1 MGMREFPI
9 LEVSGTHR
17 EIGRAIGEMQRKR
30 IRNRM
35 EVRREKIPNYLSY
48 IEKIPEYIE
57 ITRKYFPKLME
68 EVEGIVEA
76 TGVPFNEFF
85 FAQARDLYP
94 FYIEGDAD
102 TDFDGDHCTVAVSFN
117 EDGVIIG
124 DNEDWTMEA
133 LDDLYLLKATV
144 DGTTFFGLQY
154 AVSIPGEAASIN
166 SWGLVQCITEIH
178 PTPQFGVPKN
188 FVSRAILEAKSLEEA
203 EKIITNTPKASG
215 YNHVLVQGDRVWNFE
230 IAGND
235 FSIDK
240 LVGERFVHTNHFTS
254 FKLKKYEE
262 HRTKSS
268 VFRYERA
275 QRMNRENLNLQG
287 MKEML
292 CDGSGEYPICRP
304 NETIGS
310 LIFQPKL
317 GKILV
322 CYGMPTVDGYKEYK
336 L

>member
-1 MGMREFPI
+1 MKRFP
-9 LEVSGTHR
+9 LLQVSGTHR
-17 EIGRAIGEMQRKR
+17 DIGLAIGEMQRER

-35 EVRREKIPNYLSY
+35 EVRRAKIPNYMSY
-48 IEKIPEYIE
+48 IEKLPEYIE

-68 EVEGIVEA
+68 EVEGIVTA
-76 TGVPFNEFF
+76 SGVPFDEFF

-102 TDFDGDHCTVAVSFN
+102 TDIDDDHCTVAVSFN
-117 EDGVIIG
+117 EDGVIVG

-188 FVSRAILEAKSLEEA
+188 FVSRAILEARTLEEA

-230 IAGND
+230 IAGED
-235 FSIDK
+235 YA
-240 LVGERFVHTNHFTS
+240 VERLEEEKFVHTNHFTS
-254 FKLKKYEE
+254 DKLKKDEE
-262 HRTKSS
+262 YRTKSS

-275 QRMNRENLNLQG
+275 QRMNKDNLDLQE
-287 MKEML
+287 MKELL
-292 CDGSGEYPICRP
+292 CDGQGEYPICRP
-304 NETIGS
+304 DATIGS
-310 LIFQPKL
+310 LIFQPKKGL
-317 GKILV
+317 IQV
-322 CYGMPTVDGYKEYK
+322 CYAMPTVDGYVEYRM
-336 L
+336 

>member
-1 MGMREFPI
+1 MKKFP
-9 LEVSGTHR
+9 LLQVSGTHR
-17 EIGRAIGEMQRKR
+17 DIGLAIGEMQRER

-35 EVRREKIPNYLSY
+35 EVRRAKIPNYMSY
-48 IEKIPEYIE
+48 IEKLPEYIE

-68 EVEGIVEA
+68 EVEGIVTA
-76 TGVPFNEFF
+76 SGVPFDEFF

-102 TDFDGDHCTVAVSFN
+102 TDIDDDHCTVAVSFN
-117 EDGVIIG
+117 EDGVIVG

-188 FVSRAILEAKSLEEA
+188 FVSRAILEARTLEEA

-230 IAGND
+230 IAGED
-235 FSIDK
+235 YA
-240 LVGERFVHTNHFTS
+240 VERLEEEKFVHTNHFTS
-254 FKLKKYEE
+254 DKLKKDEE
-262 HRTKSS
+262 YRTKSS

-275 QRMNRENLNLQG
+275 QRMNKDNLDLEG
-287 MKEML
+287 MKRLL
-292 CDGSGEYPICRP
+292 CDGQGEYPICRP

-310 LIFQPKL
+310 LIFQPKKGL
-317 GKILV
+317 IQV
-322 CYGMPTVDGYKEYK
+322 CYGMPSVGGYVEYK